1 MADNDRSES
10 AALHLEGGS
19 PPLLPE
25 LASVMPAGHALMD
38 RLVTEFAPVA
48 ATLSTSQAYWLALNG
63 WMTDRLSGPIMD
75 GVTTADELGEQAWAI
90 YASSY
95 WGALE
100 LREHWGMPPALQ
112 RIGMTPPPYPYADV
126 QHGMQQLVSQ
136 RMGAVRDGGEACLR
150 MLPSIL
156 REAAPTG
163 PVHGVGYNAGV
174 QVVKTE
180 DPPIGQRRPHRPSK
194 PSVVRINGRD
204 FLRVDYDMATP
215 QYLKVWRSAFERA
228 VAGNPDAYEELIAG
242 GPDDTSL
249 REIWR
254 NAVAF
259 GNTTWGGDAQDVWTE
274 QYWDETIRWS
284 SIVTFGMEA
293 TAMAAFVA
301 VINNDADAAVRAV
314 LCNALYLGAT
324 WGWLIGLLDT
334 EAKLP
339 VVAEVG
345 AGGRTK

>member
-1 MADNDRSES
+1 MSAKRQAES
-10 AALHLEGGS
+10 VTVGLQGGS
-19 PPLLPE
+19 PPLLPM
-25 LASVMPAGHALMD
+25 LAAVMPAGPELMD
-38 RLVTEFAPVA
+38 RLVTEFAPTAV
-48 ATLSTSQAYWLALNG
+48 TLSTQQAYWLGLNG
-63 WMTDRLSGPIMD
+63 WMTDRLSGPIME
-75 GVTTADELGEQAWAI
+75 GAVGADEVGEQAWAV

-95 WGALE
+95 WGAIE
-100 LREHWGMPPALQ
+100 LRENWGMPPALA
-112 RIGMTPPPYPYADV
+112 RLGMTPPPHPYSDV
-126 QHGMQQLVSQ
+126 QQAMAGLMTQ
-136 RMGAVRDGGEACLR
+136 RMTAVHAGGEACLNI
-150 MLPSIL
+150 LPSIL

-180 DPPIGQRRPHRPSK
+180 DPPIGQRRAHRPVK

-228 VAGNPDAYEELIAG
+228 VAANPDAYETLIAG
-242 GPDDTSL
+242 DEGETSL

-259 GNTTWGGDAQDVWTE
+259 GNTTWGGDAQDVWTDA
-274 QYWDETIRWS
+274 YWEETIRWS

-301 VINNDADAAVRAV
+301 VVNRDADAAMRAV

-334 EAKLP
+334 DAALP
-339 VVAEVG
+339 RLSAAAV
-345 AGGRTK
+345 